1 MPVSRKVAVAVAAA
15 AALSAA
21 TVTGV
26 ALGLTHEPGGADTT
40 AQYDP
45 WTYLAAETDICGTVD
60 RAINQWGDAAIS
72 YAQVADFVAM
82 DSASA
87 VVEDLADHAVAA
99 GCTVPS

>member
-15 AALSAA
+15 AALSAVTA
-21 TVTGV
+21 TGV
-26 ALGLTHEPGGADTT
+26 ALGSTNEPGGADTI

-45 WTYLAAETDICGTVD
+45 WTYLATETDICGTAGH
-60 RAINQWGDAAIS
+60 AINQWSDAAIS

-82 DSASA
+82 DTAFA
-87 VVEDLADHAVAA
+87 VVEDLADHAADA